1 MPSVVFPN
9 KMAVDVMVVK
19 QADYNQ
25 RLPHSG
31 MLEGVPVEL
40 LQMERIAE
48 SFPSHKDL
56 SDTPRDFEVWL
67 DHAVFLSRAKPLG
80 PGSATCECEKRS
92 PPDVTQALYAAGW
105 LRGG

>member
-19 QADYNQ
+19 QADYPRRNQ
-25 RLPHSG
+25 HPPHSG

-40 LQMERIAE
+40 LQMDRIAE

-56 SDTPRDFEVWL
+56 SDTPRDPEVRP
-67 DHAVFLSRAKPLG
+67 DHAVFSSRAKPLG

-92 PPDVTQALYAAGW
+92 PPDVTQAPYAAG
-105 LRGG
+105 